1 MMQRQGGIAHAFV
14 DVGRNIRVKK
24 VAKSVTDLHASHDVL
39 IVTQADDVRALFW
52 VFRNVPPEESVK
64 LRIENS
70 KLYIFDVDDA

>member
-1 MMQRQGGIAHAFV
+1 MQHPRE
-14 DVGRNIRVKK
+14 K
-24 VAKSVTDLHASHDVL
+24 VVKSVTDLHASHDVL
-39 IVTQADDVRALFW
+39 IVTQADGVQALFR

>member
-1 MMQRQGGIAHAFV
+1 M
-14 DVGRNIRVKK
+14 
-24 VAKSVTDLHASHDVL
+24 TDLHASHDVL
-39 IVTQADDVRALFW
+39 IVTQADGVQALFR